1 MIVTKLGWHAA
12 KEPTKAVFGS
22 FIDHIEKRYLVMC
35 GQLAYILTGGSL
47 EPEKGSKIWHFA
59 HIDGVFDASDTD
71 LNGGIM
77 FHLLFCGLLYDE
89 LIIIRPMIDFL
100 VLYLHVIRQDN
111 SDIVDIV
118 DVDFRRGSGLVWREM
133 G

>member
-1 MIVTKLGWHAA
+1 
-12 KEPTKAVFGS
+12 
-22 FIDHIEKRYLVMC
+22 MC

-47 EPEKGSKIWHFA
+47 KPEKGSKIWHFD

-89 LIIIRPMIDFL
+89 LIIVRPMTDFL